1 MKTAGGYIGNDSGV
15 SHLAAYLGLP
25 TVAVFGPSDPK
36 MWRPIGPR
44 VEIVRSGFH
53 LGPGIASHPKT
64 SDSPDSFA
72 EITPAIVLDAFYKIF
87 SREKIGVKA

>member
-25 TVAVFGPSDPK
+25 TVAVFGPSDPE
-36 MWRPIGPR
+36 MWRPIGPL
-44 VEIVRSGFH
+44 VQIVRPRFHRGFWVEPH
-53 LGPGIASHPKT
+53 RKN
-64 SDSPDSFA
+64 PDSLDCFA

-87 SREKIGVKA
+87 SQEK